1 MRSTVAVSILLFA
14 LCPLAMAG
22 QIYKWVDSQGVTHF
36 DARPPNGVQATAVE
50 GVKPVTPPEPISN
63 EAVMKASGEAEQR
76 RIDRKVKSQV
86 ADETAR
92 RNEFCTT
99 ARTNLAQL
107 KNNPRIRQ
115 EVNGEVKRLT
125 EQERQAKIDQV
136 QGIIEE
142 QCR

>member
-1 MRSTVAVSILLFA
+1 MRSTVAASFLLLA

-36 DARPPNGVQATAVE
+36 DAQPPNGVQATAVE

-86 ADETAR
+86 ADETSR
-92 RNEFCTT
+92 RNEFCTGV
-99 ARTNLAQL
+99 RTNLAQL
-107 KNNPRIRQ
+107 KNNPRVLQ
-115 EVNGEVKRLT
+115 QVNGEVRRLT
-125 EQERQAKIDQV
+125 EQERQAKIEEVRKVID
-136 QGIIEE
+136 E
-142 QCR
+142 QCT